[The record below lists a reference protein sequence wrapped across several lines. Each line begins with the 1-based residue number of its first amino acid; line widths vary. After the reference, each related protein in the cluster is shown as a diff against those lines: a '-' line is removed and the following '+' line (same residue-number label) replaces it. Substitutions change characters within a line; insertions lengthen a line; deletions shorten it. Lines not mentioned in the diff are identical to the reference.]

1 MGKVSTENLI
11 GWVFG
16 RLTVV
21 DTYPRGKQGHVQW
34 VCACSCGECGPC
46 GSSTTCSF
54 GRMNTARPRM
64 NLKWNDPNFPRPCA
78 SEGYDG
84 W

>member
-11 GWVFG
+11 GKVFG

-34 VCACSCGECGPC
+34 VCVCV
-46 GSSTTCSF
+46 
-54 GRMNTARPRM
+54 
-64 NLKWNDPNFPRPCA
+64 LVWV
-78 SEGYDG
+78 
-84 W
+84 